1 MTELYILEWREHQP
15 SAAQVTSWL
24 GERGFVVDD
33 TPKVYP
39 NGTLSV
45 LCEPDPTEVWQ
56 DFTASPQT
64 PADMMAQHVRE
75 VVSARAELLAIPE
88 HERNATQRA
97 LLAIIELVMY
107 GFGVSS
113 HG

>member
-1 MTELYILEWREHQP
+1 VTELYLLEWKDQQP
-15 SAAQVTSWL
+15 TAAQVMSWL
-24 GERGFVVDD
+24 AQQGFVIDG

-39 NGTLSV
+39 NGTIMV
-45 LCEPDPTEVWQ
+45 ECEPDPTNRWQ

-64 PADMMAQHVRE
+64 PADTMAHHVSE
-75 VVSARAELLAIPE
+75 VVRARAELLAIPE
-88 HERNATQRA
+88 PERNATQRA

-107 GFGVSS
+107 GFGVG